1 MQELS
6 ADLLLNAY
14 LNGFFPMADPDSGE
28 LEWYCPD
35 TRAIIDLTDIHISKN
50 LLRTVRSARFEIR
63 TNTCFDTVLLE
74 CAKPAAGR
82 ESTWIDQRITEAYG
96 ALHRSGFAHS
106 VEAWKDDNLVGG
118 LYGVQIG
125 GAFFGESMFSR
136 PGQGGRDAS
145 KVCLAWL
152 IEHLRAIGAS
162 LLDIQ
167 FTTPHL
173 ERLGAT
179 EIADNQYMDRLES
192 AIDQPIQWQRTP

>member
-35 TRAIIDLTDIHISKN
+35 PRAILELTDLHISKT

-125 GAFFGESMFSR
+125 GAFFGESMFRRQDAS
-136 PGQGGRDAS
+136 GRDAS
-145 KVCLAWL
+145 KVCLVWL
-152 IEHLRAIGAS
+152 TEHLQTIGAT

-167 FTTPHL
+167 FMTPHL
-173 ERLGAT
+173 RRFGACEIPADDYLARLAT
-179 EIADNQYMDRLES
+179 AVELPCD
-192 AIDQPIQWQRTP
+192 WQ